1 MKNTI
6 IGIILFVF
14 GNIISWFQFNAQFVW
29 PWWKDRPLTSQF
41 LFAIPM
47 GLCFW
52 FAIKYIV
59 METGELWT
67 SKLIGF
73 GAGNVVFA
81 IMTYI
86 FMKEGMFTAKTMT
99 CLSLSSII
107 IGIQIFWK

>member
-1 MKNTI
+1 MKLAL
-6 IGIILFVF
+6 GLLFFVV
-14 GNIISWFQFNAQFVW
+14 GNIIAWFQFNAQFVW
-29 PWWKDRPLTSQF
+29 PWWKDRPFTAQF

-52 FAIKYIV
+52 YAIKNVVEYS
-59 METGELWT
+59 GELWA

-81 IMTYI
+81 IMTYVL
-86 FMKEGMFTAKTMT
+86 MRESMFTTKTMA
-99 CLSLSSII
+99 CLLLSSFI